1 MRPQPNRKTSRDT
14 YLRLWGEVSE
24 WSQRT
29 FGGDEERGPVGPL
42 GHMKKEV
49 DEALE
54 AMRLGRPFQEVL
66 DEFADLQILLRDAAR
81 RQRISLD
88 LLLVASLDKM
98 ARNRARVYIK
108 PTDPNAISEHVRDQ
122 FTTPPLPGME

>member
-1 MRPQPNRKTSRDT
+1 MNRQPNRKTSRDI
-14 YLRLWGEVSE
+14 YLRLWGEISE

-29 FGGDEERGPVGPL
+29 FGSDDTRGPVGPL
-42 GHMKKEV
+42 NHMKKEV

-54 AMRLGRPFQEVL
+54 AMRLGRPFGEIL
-66 DEFADLQILLRDAAR
+66 DEFADLQILLCDAAR

-98 ARNRARVYIK
+98 ARNRARTYPR
-108 PTDPNAISEHVRDQ
+108 PTDPDAVSEHVRDE
-122 FTTPPLPGME
+122 FYTPPLPGME